1 MLGAFSFGVGDGVL
15 VGVVL
20 EGVLLVLP
28 SCFPNNDKISSKE
41 SRLSILLILTLLYPF
56 CCNTSTTSST
66 DLQLD
71 KSIFLYIYFLS
82 IFLLLLLCLTDSVA
96 LLVLVVSV
104 VLEVSCFFAALL
116 VSDLLLESFSAFLVF
131 VVTLLSFVFKAFLS
145 SLVSFFVGASFS
157 TSEALSFIF

>member
-71 KSIFLYIYFLS
+71 KSIFLYIYFYQY
-82 IFLLLLLCLTDSVA
+82 FAVTTCLTDSVA

-104 VLEVSCFFAALL
+104 VWKFPVSLRIISFRLT
-116 VSDLLLESFSAFLVF
+116 VRSFSAW
-131 VVTLLSFVFKAFLS
+131 
-145 SLVSFFVGASFS
+145 SL
-157 TSEALSFIF
+157 